1 MFVYGCHT
9 DFSSMSL
16 GPGLRMVGVCFSPT
30 FGARGLS
37 YFNRCY
43 RRVDRPLALGLGFP
57 CANRNGLIVYT

>member
-9 DFSSMSL
+9 GFPSMSL
-16 GPGLRMVGVCFSPT
+16 GPGLRMVRVCFSPA
-30 FGARGLS
+30 FGAGGPS

-57 CANRNGLIVYT
+57 CANRSGLIVYT